1 VRKFSGRTATAII
14 LFPGDDI
21 LLIRR
26 KTVPFVGYWAL
37 PGGRMDPGET
47 IEETVVREV
56 KEETGL
62 DVAIVRKVGEY
73 HEEGVQQEVEYDYYP
88 TCYVVKPLNN
98 RIQKQ
103 ESEVE
108 EVRLFKLK
116 RLPEK
121 LAFEHALMINDF
133 LKQK

>member
-1 VRKFSGRTATAII
+1 MRKFSGRTATAII